1 MAAFIGGNLA
11 DIQASADRLVV
22 SGTAAEQTG
31 SDTATAAVA
40 LQEAIDTAM
49 TNLVTAFEGVANAL
63 TEDIQQSHNQLA
75 GSDWRGASREN
86 AVAIKEALQGQ
97 VNQVL
102 GVATTNLGNEQTA
115 FTTRAQDLVAHVE
128 GQFKAVMADVQTQY
142 GELAKASIRTKENL
156 EAADQTIVA

>member
-1 MAAFIGGNLA
+1 MCIR
-11 DIQASADRLVV
+11 DR
-22 SGTAAEQTG
+22 
-31 SDTATAAVA
+31 
-40 LQEAIDTAM
+40 
-49 TNLVTAFEGVANAL
+49 
-63 TEDIQQSHNQLA
+63 
-75 GSDWRGASREN
+75 
-86 AVAIKEALQGQ
+86 ALQGQ